1 MKPIS
6 TILLIILVVLVN
18 LLGALYFY
26 YYLTGQ
32 INDARIL
39 YENAYGNESD
49 FNSIFWI
56 CQKVFNLGH

>member
-6 TILLIILVVLVN
+6 TILLIILVISVN
-18 LLGALYFY
+18 LIGALYFY

-32 INDARIL
+32 INEARIL
-39 YENAYGNESD
+39 YENAYGPESD